1 MLWKRLGDEEHLITL
16 ARDGFADHQLRGA
29 RAIHLRGVDV
39 VHSKIEAAA
48 QGGDR
53 RCAIVP
59 VDVPGPLADHA
70 DLALRGPKR
79 RLLTLVRVPWVAL
92 RSMTPPACAAE

>member
-1 MLWKRLGDEEHLITL
+1 MLWKHLGDEEHLITP

-39 VHSKIEAAA
+39 VHSEIEAAA
-48 QGGDR
+48 QGGDC
-53 RCAIVP
+53 RCLIVP

-70 DLALRGPKR
+70 DLALQGTETAPSDACPRPVGGVTQHDAARVR
-79 RLLTLVRVPWVAL
+79 R
-92 RSMTPPACAAE
+92 